1 MLKSTAPTVQYKAV
15 EFQINNQNTEAVEF
29 EILKSYLFKR
39 FFYIFSCFSEI
50 AVFMSQMCM
59 EYSRVPVTKDLKFLY
74 KPKIPW

>member
-39 FFYIFSCFSEI
+39 FFIFS
-50 AVFMSQMCM
+50 AVS
-59 EYSRVPVTKDLKFLY
+59 LKLQFLC
-74 KPKIPW
+74 PKCAWTTVGYR